1 MNFSEYESLEE
12 AKSYQN
18 GCDHV
23 TANTSP
29 FENGGFGRC
38 KTKEIQ
44 ALEKTSRSKKWV
56 SF

>member
-23 TANTSP
+23 MANTST

-38 KTKEIQ
+38 KTKEI
-44 ALEKTSRSKKWV
+44 
-56 SF
+56 

>member
-12 AKSYQN
+12 EKSYQN

-23 TANTSP
+23 MANTST

-38 KTKEIQ
+38 KTKEI
-44 ALEKTSRSKKWV
+44 
-56 SF
+56 